1 MAEYKLKL
9 RGYSPVAVIILHQEL
24 GSLSGQVDRGTQKTN
39 LQFLPGKVAEKQNL
53 PFRNAASPLL
63 SWFLSW
69 DAAEGSSGSCEVPLQ
84 TQEVNT
90 GDGMHTHV

>member
-1 MAEYKLKL
+1 M
-9 RGYSPVAVIILHQEL
+9 AVIILHQEL
-24 GSLSGQVDRGTQKTN
+24 GSLNGQVAGIPRRPI

-69 DAAEGSSGSCEVPLQ
+69 DAADGSSGSYEVPSR
-84 TQEVNT
+84 TQEANT